1 MLEIGEA
8 EVRGET
14 ENGDPWAI
22 PAYGVVLV
30 TAQASDDALY
40 RALVSDPQALEAA
53 GIRAVHVIGDAV
65 APRMPSEAVFD
76 GHRLARELES
86 SDPDVALPWLR
97 ERPSI

>member
-1 MLEIGEA
+1 M
-8 EVRGET
+8 
-14 ENGDPWAI
+14 
-22 PAYGVVLV
+22 VLV